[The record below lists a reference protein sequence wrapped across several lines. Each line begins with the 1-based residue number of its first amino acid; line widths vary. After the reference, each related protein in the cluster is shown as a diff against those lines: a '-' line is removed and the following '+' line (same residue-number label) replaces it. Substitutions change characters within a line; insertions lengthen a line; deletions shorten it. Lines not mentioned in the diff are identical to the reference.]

1 MREIDQRAVEAV
13 QDEYQLSEFL
23 KLYES
28 FIIRTASKTAKRYIS
43 KQDDEWAIALTAF
56 SDAVKKYNYERGSF
70 ISFAQLMIRN
80 SLVDYYRI
88 QKKYSHEIQVESIE
102 DQAMIENSDYGLRYE
117 IEAITKVLSTYKISF
132 MDLADC
138 SPKAGKTKVACARA
152 VSYLLQNPLMMSQM
166 QELKQLPVKTIKEKT
181 RLPRKIIERHR
192 KYIIAVAEI
201 LHGDYP
207 YLAEYVSYIREE
219 EII

>member
-43 KQDDEWAIALTAF
+43 KQDEEWAIALTAF

-166 QELKQLPVKTIKEKT
+166 QELKQLPVKTIEEKT

>member
-166 QELKQLPVKTIKEKT
+166 QELKQLPVKTIEEKT